1 MSDKFRKVD
10 LSEMQGPAMD
20 KLVHRKDNNNDPA
33 AQPEQWKMYFSSVS
47 DTFFSAV
54 REIFPGATAKK

>member
-1 MSDKFRKVD
+1 
-10 LSEMQGPAMD
+10 MQGPAMD
-20 KLVHRKDNNNDPA
+20 DLVHRKDDNNDDA

-54 REIFPGATAKK
+54 REIFPGGTAKK